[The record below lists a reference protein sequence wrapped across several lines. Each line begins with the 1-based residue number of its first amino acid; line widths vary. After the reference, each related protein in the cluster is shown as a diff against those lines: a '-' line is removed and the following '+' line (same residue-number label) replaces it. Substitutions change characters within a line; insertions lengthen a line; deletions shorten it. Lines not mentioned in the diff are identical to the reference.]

1 MRSTLQEWAK
11 ILEEKGDEGLVSEGS
26 DAFLVTDPS
35 SVFNIP
41 DGPSATMRIDRA
53 LFLASTRGEFHPTT
67 PAFAVRQRADSV
79 YSFVSVGRT
88 ENCDVCLPDDSVSKL
103 HALMRK
109 KDGAW
114 MVQDADSANGT
125 LLNEQKV
132 PPRADGTGLPLQP
145 GDVLSFG
152 AIQLHFHDIAS
163 LKKLIDETLAA
174 GDG

>member
-1 MRSTLQEWAK
+1 MRSTLEEWAK
-11 ILEEKGDEGLVSEGS
+11 ILEAHGEAGLEQDGS
-26 DAFLVTDPS
+26 DAFLVADPA

-53 LFLASTRGEFHPTT
+53 LFLASTRGEYHPTSPT
-67 PAFAVRQRADSV
+67 FAVRQRADSV

-103 HALMRK
+103 HALLRK
-109 KDGAW
+109 KEGKW
-114 MVQDADSANGT
+114 WVQDADSANGT

-132 PPRADGTGLPLQP
+132 PPRADGTGLALRP
-145 GDVLSFG
+145 GDRLSFG

-163 LKKLIDETLAA
+163 LRQLIAETIK
-174 GDG
+174 G